1 MVKRRQKLNPTAFK
15 FHQGLLRFKR
25 RVDFPC
31 WHIDHVRKLISLLR
45 ETADALDEITQM
57 NAARDADKVFYAQNA
72 IMRLNWDAGRLTP
85 QDPRERGGAQYTYD
99 HRGGQVLRDVNG
111 FKHVEAREDLD
122 ELEPG
127 PNMRA
132 AHQAELGIEPGKQN
146 SGAIAKALS
155 ERQKSRAYKLR

>member
-31 WHIDHVRKLISLLR
+31 WHVDHVRKLVSLLR
-45 ETADALDEITQM
+45 ETADALEEITHM

-85 QDPRERGGAQYTYD
+85 KDPRERGAAQYSYD
-99 HRGGQVLRDVNG
+99 HQGGSHLVDMNG
-111 FKHVEAREDLD
+111 IKHVEAREDLD
-122 ELEPG
+122 EPD
-127 PNMRA
+127 
-132 AHQAELGIEPGKQN
+132 LGIN
-146 SGAIAKALS
+146 ARRALN
-155 ERQKSRAYKLR
+155 R